1 MKKIL
6 ILLAIFTTF
15 ASTAQSVGI
24 NADGSTANA
33 SAILDLKSTTKG
45 FLPPRMTLAQRSAIS
60 SPAAGL
66 VLWCINCGN
75 GELQVYNGIEW
86 TNMLGGTALAGSP
99 IISATTAATAIRG
112 TSAIS
117 GGNVTDD
124 NGNIITA
131 RGLCWSTSQNPTT
144 ANSITTESG
153 TTGSF
158 TSSITGLTPNA
169 TYYVRAYATN
179 VAGTTYGSQVSF
191 TTPYLP
197 PIISATTAATA
208 ISATSATSGGNVTD
222 DNGNIITARG
232 LCWST
237 SQNPTTANSITTE
250 SGTTGSFTSSITG
263 LTTNTTYYVRAYA
276 TNVAGTTYGTQ
287 VSFITSSG
295 VNVGEQYQGGIVA
308 YILAT
313 GDPGYNPNVQQGL
326 IAASVDQGSNIP
338 LSKGWNGSCFLNTG
352 GQTSTILGTGSANT
366 SVIIQSQ
373 TPFMFEY
380 QLYELAAGLARSYR
394 GGNYTDWYLPSKDE
408 LNKIYIN
415 KSIIG
420 GFNNANYW
428 SSSESSC
435 QQGWY
440 QDFSNGTQSTTYMDL
455 SFYVRAVRSFTLTRP
470 VGSITT
476 LDASSPTNNGSLVH
490 EVSANSVSSVVSY
503 TGGNGGVHVGQTVTS
518 TGVTGLTA
526 TLSAGSFATG
536 SGTLTYTITGTP
548 SSSGTASF
556 ALNIG
561 GQTATLTRTVDPGSI
576 TTLVASS
583 PTNTGSLVHGV
594 SASSVSSVVSYTGGN
609 GGAHNG
615 QTVASTGV
623 TGLTATLSAGSFAS
637 GDGTL
642 TYLITGTPTSSGTA
656 SFALN
661 IGGQTAT
668 LTRIVA
674 GTIATLV
681 ASSPT
686 NTGSLVYEVSASS
699 VSSVVSYTGGTGGV
713 HDGQTV
719 TSTGV
724 TGLTATLSA
733 GSFAIGD
740 GTLTYLITGTPSSSG
755 TASFVLNIGGQT
767 ATLTRTVILGSITI
781 LDASSPTNTGSLL
794 ISISSVVSYTGGN
807 GGRHTGQTVS
817 SAGVTGLTSTLS
829 AGSFADGNGT
839 LTYTITGT
847 PSSSGTASFALSIGG
862 QTATLNYTVSDGTIS
877 SLNAS
882 PPTNTGSLVDGK
894 LASGVSSVVS
904 YTGGDGGRYDGQTVS
919 STGVTGLTATL
930 SAGSFA
936 LGSGTLTYTITGTPS
951 GSGTASF
958 ALNIGGQTA
967 TLTPTVA
974 AGIIATLDASSPRTT
989 GAQFTGYAVNGSSYV
1004 SYTGGFG
1011 RHDGQTV
1018 TSSGVTG
1025 LTATLS
1031 AGSFAAGSGTLTYT
1045 LTGTPSGI
1053 GTASFALNIGGIT
1066 TTLNIEVVTLA
1077 IGQLYQGGQIIGIN
1091 PGTTTGT
1098 IVSLSD
1104 QGYTN
1109 WNDANVLV
1117 SNHRGGGY
1125 TDWFLPNNGL
1135 LSRIYQNLNVLGG
1148 FRNAPYYVEYWSS
1161 ESVGY
1166 SYPYNEQ
1173 YFIIYFRDTG
1183 YSYRAGEFSYSNMA
1197 YNYGVRAVRLF

>member
-1 MKKIL
+1 M
-6 ILLAIFTTF
+6 
-15 ASTAQSVGI
+15 
-24 NADGSTANA
+24 
-33 SAILDLKSTTKG
+33 
-45 FLPPRMTLAQRSAIS
+45 
-60 SPAAGL
+60 
-66 VLWCINCGN
+66 
-75 GELQVYNGIEW
+75 
-86 TNMLGGTALAGSP
+86 
-99 IISATTAATAIRG
+99 
-112 TSAIS
+112 
-117 GGNVTDD
+117 
-124 NGNIITA
+124 
-131 RGLCWSTSQNPTT
+131 
-144 ANSITTESG
+144 
-153 TTGSF
+153 
-158 TSSITGLTPNA
+158 
-169 TYYVRAYATN
+169 RAYATN

-208 ISATSATSGGNVTD
+208 IRGTSATSGGNVTD

-263 LTTNTTYYVRAYA
+263 LTTNTTYYLRAYA

-366 SVIIQSQ
+366 SAIIQSQ
-373 TPFMFEY
+373 TPFMFEF

-476 LDASSPTNNGSLVH
+476 LDASSPTNNGSLVN
-490 EVSANSVSSVVSY
+490 EISASSVSSVVSY

-548 SSSGTASF
+548 S
-556 ALNIG
+556 
-561 GQTATLTRTVDPGSI
+561 
-576 TTLVASS
+576 
-583 PTNTGSLVHGV
+583 
-594 SASSVSSVVSYTGGN
+594 
-609 GGAHNG
+609 
-615 QTVASTGV
+615 
-623 TGLTATLSAGSFAS
+623 
-637 GDGTL
+637 
-642 TYLITGTPTSSGTA
+642 SSGTA

-817 SAGVTGLTSTLS
+817 SAGVTGLTATLS

-930 SAGSFA
+930 SAGRFA
-936 LGSGTLTYTITGTPS
+936 
-951 GSGTASF
+951 
-958 ALNIGGQTA
+958 
-967 TLTPTVA
+967 
-974 AGIIATLDASSPRTT
+974 
-989 GAQFTGYAVNGSSYV
+989 
-1004 SYTGGFG
+1004 
-1011 RHDGQTV
+1011 
-1018 TSSGVTG
+1018 
-1025 LTATLS
+1025 
-1031 AGSFAAGSGTLTYT
+1031 
-1045 LTGTPSGI
+1045 
-1053 GTASFALNIGGIT
+1053 
-1066 TTLNIEVVTLA
+1066 
-1077 IGQLYQGGQIIGIN
+1077 
-1091 PGTTTGT
+1091 
-1098 IVSLSD
+1098 
-1104 QGYTN
+1104 
-1109 WNDANVLV
+1109 
-1117 SNHRGGGY
+1117 
-1125 TDWFLPNNGL
+1125 
-1135 LSRIYQNLNVLGG
+1135 
-1148 FRNAPYYVEYWSS
+1148 
-1161 ESVGY
+1161 
-1166 SYPYNEQ
+1166 
-1173 YFIIYFRDTG
+1173 
-1183 YSYRAGEFSYSNMA
+1183 
-1197 YNYGVRAVRLF
+1197 